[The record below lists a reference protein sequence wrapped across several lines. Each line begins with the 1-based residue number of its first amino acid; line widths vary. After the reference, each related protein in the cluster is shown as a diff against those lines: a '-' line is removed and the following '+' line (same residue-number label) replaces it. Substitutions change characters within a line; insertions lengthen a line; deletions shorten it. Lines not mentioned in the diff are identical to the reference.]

1 METNSDARFY
11 VYILM
16 NNLDRLRQRFDALS
30 PQTDDEWLRFLPI
43 VESVAYEKNEFLIQ
57 AGQVEQYIYYVVE
70 GMVRLFLNNDGK
82 DISLDFVFSN
92 DFVSA
97 YSSFLTGQPTAFT
110 VQAMTD
116 VQAIRFSRTNLLS
129 LYDQSHK
136 AERIGRLIAE
146 QAFLRK
152 TSREVQFL
160 TSNAK
165 QRYVQL
171 LEQNPLL
178 VQTISVRHLASYL
191 GIEPESLS
199 RIRREV

>member
-1 METNSDARFY
+1 
-11 VYILM
+11 M
-16 NNLDRLRQRFDALS
+16 NNLDRLRQRFDTLT
-30 PQTDDEWLRFLPI
+30 PQTDEDWLLFTAI
-43 VESVAYEKNEFLIQ
+43 VEPVAFQKNDFLIQ

-70 GMVRLFLNNDGK
+70 GMVRLFLNDDGK
-82 DISLDFVFSN
+82 DISLDFVFNN

-97 YSSFLTGQPTAFT
+97 YSSFLSGQPTAFT
-110 VQAMTD
+110 VQALTD
-116 VQAIRFSRTNLLS
+116 VQALRFSRSNLLM
-129 LYDQSHK
+129 LYEQSHK

-152 TSREVQFL
+152 TRREVQFL

-171 LEQNPLL
+171 LEQNPVL
-178 VQTISVRHLASYL
+178 VQTISIRHLASYL

>member
-1 METNSDARFY
+1 MTS
-11 VYILM
+11 
-16 NNLDRLRQRFDALS
+16 LDRLRQRFDTLAA
-30 PQTDDEWLRFLPI
+30 QTEDEWQHFTSI
-43 VESVAYEKNEFLIQ
+43 IESVTYQKNDFLIQ
-57 AGQVEQYIYYVVE
+57 AGQVETYIYYIDE
-70 GMVRLFLNNDGK
+70 GMVRLFLNDDGK
-82 DISLDFVFSN
+82 DISLDFVFAN
-92 DFVSA
+92 NFVSA

-110 VQAMTD
+110 VQALTD
-116 VQAIRFSRTNLLS
+116 VQALRFSRTNLVS

-160 TSNAK
+160 TSNAR

-171 LEQNPLL
+171 LEENPEL
-178 VQTISVRHLASYL
+178 VQKISVRHLASYL

>member
-1 METNSDARFY
+1 
-11 VYILM
+11 M
-16 NNLDRLRQRFDALS
+16 NDNPLDRLRQRLDTLAA
-30 PQTDDEWLRFLPI
+30 QADDDWLRFSSI
-43 VESVAYEKNEFLIQ
+43 VEAVTYKKNDFLIQ
-57 AGQVEQYIYYVVE
+57 AGQVEKYIYYLDE
-70 GMVRLFLNNDGK
+70 GMVRLFLNDNGR
-82 DISLDFVFSN
+82 DISLDFIFTN

-110 VQAMTD
+110 VQALSD
-116 VQAIRFSRTNLLS
+116 VQALRFSREKLLT

-160 TSNAK
+160 TTTAK
-165 QRYVQL
+165 QRYVYL
-171 LEQNPLL
+171 LEQNPVL
-178 VQTISVRHLASYL
+178 VQTIPVRHLASYL
-191 GIEPESLS
+191 GIAPESLS

>member
-1 METNSDARFY
+1 
-11 VYILM
+11 M

-30 PQTDDEWLRFLPI
+30 PQTDDDWLQFVPI
-43 VESVAYEKNEFLIQ
+43 VESVNYTKNDFLIQ
-57 AGQVEQYIYYVVE
+57 AGQVEHYIYYIAE
-70 GMVRLFLNNDGK
+70 GMVRLFLNDDGK

-97 YSSFLTGQPTAFT
+97 YSSFLTKQPTAFT
-110 VQAMTD
+110 VQTLTD
-116 VQAIRFSRTNLLS
+116 VQAFRFSRTGLLN
-129 LYDQSHK
+129 LYDQSHR

-160 TSNAK
+160 TSTAK

-171 LEQNPLL
+171 LEQNPVL
-178 VQTISVRHLASYL
+178 VQSISVRHLASYL

>member
-1 METNSDARFY
+1 M
-11 VYILM
+11 
-16 NNLDRLRQRFDALS
+16 DRLRQRFDLLTS
-30 PQTDDEWLRFLPI
+30 QSDDDWLRFSTI
-43 VESVAYEKNEFLIQ
+43 VESVAYQKNDCLIQ
-57 AGQVEQYIYYVVE
+57 AGQAEKYIYYIDE
-70 GMVRLFLNNDGK
+70 GMVRLFLTNNGR
-82 DISLDFVFSN
+82 DISLDFIFSN

-110 VQAMTD
+110 VQALSD
-116 VQAIRFSRTNLLS
+116 VQALRFSRTKLLA

-160 TSNAK
+160 TNNAK

-171 LEQNPLL
+171 LEQNPVL
-178 VQTISVRHLASYL
+178 VQTIPVRHLASYL
-191 GIEPESLS
+191 GIAPESLS

>member
-1 METNSDARFY
+1 
-11 VYILM
+11 M
-16 NNLDRLRQRFDALS
+16 NNLDRLRQRFDTLT
-30 PQTDDEWLRFLPI
+30 PQTEEDWHRFTAI
-43 VESVAYEKNEFLIQ
+43 VEPVVYQKNDFLIQ

-70 GMVRLFLNNDGK
+70 GIVRLFLNDDGK
-82 DISLDFVFSN
+82 DISLDFVFRN

-97 YSSFLTGQPTAFT
+97 YSSFLSGQPTAFT
-110 VQAMTD
+110 VQALTD
-116 VQAIRFSRTNLLS
+116 VQVLRFSRTNLLS

-152 TSREVQFL
+152 TRREVQFL

-171 LEQNPLL
+171 LEQNPDL

-191 GIEPESLS
+191 GIEAESLS

>member
-1 METNSDARFY
+1 MT
-11 VYILM
+11 M
-16 NNLDRLRQRFDALS
+16 NDNILDRLRKRLDSLTS
-30 PQTDDEWLRFLPI
+30 QTDDDWLRFASI
-43 VESVAYEKNEFLIQ
+43 VEPVTYPKNDFLIQ
-57 AGQVEQYIYYVVE
+57 AGQVEKYIYYLDE
-70 GMVRLFLNNDGK
+70 GMVRLFLNDNGR
-82 DISLDFVFSN
+82 DISLDFIFSN

-110 VQAMTD
+110 VQALTD
-116 VQAIRFSRTNLLS
+116 VQAVRFSRTNLLA
-129 LYDQSHK
+129 LYEQSHK

-165 QRYVQL
+165 QRYIQL
-171 LEQNPLL
+171 LEQSPVL
-178 VQTISVRHLASYL
+178 VQTIPVRHLASYL
-191 GIEPESLS
+191 GIAPESLS

>member
-1 METNSDARFY
+1 MTPLEQLRQKLDTLTQQSDADWQLF
-11 VYILM
+11 
-16 NNLDRLRQRFDALS
+16 
-30 PQTDDEWLRFLPI
+30 TPI
-43 VESVAYEKNEFLIQ
+43 VESVTYSKNDFLIQ
-57 AGQVEQYIYYVVE
+57 EGQVERYIYYVVD
-70 GMVRLFLNNDGK
+70 GMVRLFLNANGK
-82 DISLDFVFSN
+82 DVSLDFIFSN

-97 YSSFLTGQPTAFT
+97 YSSFLTGQPTEFN
-110 VQAMTD
+110 VQALTD
-116 VQAIRFSRTNLLS
+116 VTALRFSRTNLLN
-129 LYDQSHK
+129 LYQHSHT

-152 TSREVQFL
+152 TRREVQFL

-171 LEQNPLL
+171 LEQNPTL

>member
-1 METNSDARFY
+1 MPTTTNA
-11 VYILM
+11 I
-16 NNLDRLRQRFDALS
+16 DRLRQRFDLLTS
-30 PQTDDEWLRFLPI
+30 QSDDDWLRFSTI
-43 VESVAYEKNEFLIQ
+43 VESVAYQKNDCLIQ
-57 AGQVEQYIYYVVE
+57 AGQAEKYIYYIDE
-70 GMVRLFLNNDGK
+70 GMVRLFLTNNGR
-82 DISLDFVFSN
+82 DISLDFIFSN

-110 VQAMTD
+110 VQALSD
-116 VQAIRFSRTNLLS
+116 VQALRFSRTKLLA

-160 TSNAK
+160 TNNAK

-171 LEQNPLL
+171 LEQNPVL
-178 VQTISVRHLASYL
+178 VQTIPVRHLASYL
-191 GIEPESLS
+191 GIAPESLS

>member
-1 METNSDARFY
+1 
-11 VYILM
+11 M
-16 NNLDRLRQRFDALS
+16 NNLDRLRQRFDTFT
-30 PQTDDEWLRFLPI
+30 PQTDEDWNRFTAI
-43 VESVAYEKNEFLIQ
+43 VEPVTYQKNDFLIQ
-57 AGQVEQYIYYVVE
+57 AGQVEQYIYYVAE

-110 VQAMTD
+110 VQALTD
-116 VQAIRFSRTNLLS
+116 VQAFRFSRTNLLS

-152 TSREVQFL
+152 TRREVQFL

-171 LEQNPLL
+171 LEQHPIL
-178 VQTISVRHLASYL
+178 VQTISIRHLASYL

>member
-1 METNSDARFY
+1 
-11 VYILM
+11 M

-70 GMVRLFLNNDGK
+70 GMVRLSINDNGK
-82 DISLDFVFSN
+82 DISLDFIFSD
-92 DFVSA
+92 DFASA

-110 VQAMTD
+110 VQALTD

-146 QAFLRK
+146 HAFLRK
-152 TSREVQFL
+152 TRREVQFL

>member
-1 METNSDARFY
+1 
-11 VYILM
+11 M
-16 NNLDRLRQRFDALS
+16 NNLDRLRQRLDTLS
-30 PQTDDEWLRFLPI
+30 PQTDDDWRQFTPI
-43 VESVAYEKNEFLIQ
+43 VESVTYQKNDFLIQ
-57 AGQVEQYIYYVVE
+57 AGQVENHIYYIEE
-70 GMVRLFLNNDGK
+70 GMVRLFLNDDGK
-82 DISLDFVFSN
+82 DISLDFVFSH

-110 VQAMTD
+110 VQALTD
-116 VQAIRFSRTNLLS
+116 VQALRFSRSNLMN

-160 TSNAK
+160 TSTAK
-165 QRYVQL
+165 QRYLQL
-171 LEQNPLL
+171 LEQNPIL
-178 VQTISVRHLASYL
+178 VQKISIKHLSSYL

-199 RIRREV
+199 RIRREVVS

>member
-1 METNSDARFY
+1 MT
-11 VYILM
+11 
-16 NNLDRLRQRFDALS
+16 
-30 PQTDDEWLRFLPI
+30 QTDDDWALFTSI
-43 VESVAYEKNEFLIQ
+43 VEPVTYRKNEYLIQ
-57 AGQVEQYIYYVVE
+57 AGQVERYIYYIDE
-70 GMVRLFLNNDGK
+70 GLVRLFMNEDGK
-82 DISLDFVFSN
+82 DISFDFVFSN

-97 YSSFLTGQPTAFT
+97 YSSFLTGQPTVFT
-110 VQAMTD
+110 VQALTD
-116 VQAIRFSRTNLLS
+116 VQLLRFSHTDLLK
-129 LYDQSHK
+129 LYDESHR

-152 TSREVQFL
+152 TRREIQFL
-160 TSNAK
+160 TSNAR

-171 LEQNPLL
+171 LNQNPVL

>member
-1 METNSDARFY
+1 MNS
-11 VYILM
+11 
-16 NNLDRLRQRFDALS
+16 LDRLRQRFDLLS
-30 PQTDDEWLRFLPI
+30 PQTDADWQLFSPI
-43 VESVAYEKNEFLIQ
+43 VELVTYQKNALLIE
-57 AGQVEQYIYYVVE
+57 AGQVEHYIYYLDE

-97 YSSFLTGQPTAFT
+97 YSSFLTGQPTLFT
-110 VQAMTD
+110 IQALTD
-116 VQAIRFSRTNLLS
+116 VQALRFSRTNLRA
-129 LYDQSHK
+129 LYNQSHP

-152 TSREVQFL
+152 TNREVQFL

-171 LEQNPLL
+171 LEQDPAF
-178 VQTISVRHLASYL
+178 VQKISVRHLASYL

-199 RIRREV
+199 RIRREI

>member
-1 METNSDARFY
+1 MPVFAFIPFMNS
-11 VYILM
+11 
-16 NNLDRLRQRFDALS
+16 LDRLRQRFDALA
-30 PQTDDEWLRFLPI
+30 PQTDDDWLRFIPI
-43 VESVAYEKNEFLIQ
+43 VESVTYDKNEFLIQ
-57 AGQVEQYIYYVVE
+57 AGQVERHIYYLVE
-70 GMVRLFLNNDGK
+70 GMVRLFINDNGK
-82 DISLDFVFSN
+82 DISLDFIFSN
-92 DFVSA
+92 DFASA

-110 VQAMTD
+110 VQALTD
-116 VQAIRFSRTNLLS
+116 VQALRFSRTNLLS

-160 TSNAK
+160 TSTAK

-171 LEQNPLL
+171 LEQNPTL

>member
-1 METNSDARFY
+1 MSAFAFINPMTT
-11 VYILM
+11 
-16 NNLDRLRQRFDALS
+16 LDRLRQRFDTLS
-30 PQTDDEWLRFLPI
+30 TQTDDDWVRFSSV
-43 VESVAYEKNEFLIQ
+43 VEPVTYQKNELLIQ
-57 AGQVEQYIYYVVE
+57 AGQVEYYIYYVAD
-70 GMVRLFLNNDGK
+70 GMVRLFLNDDGK

-110 VQAMTD
+110 IQALSD
-116 VQAIRFSRTNLLS
+116 VQALRFSRSNLLT

-160 TSNAK
+160 TSNAR
-165 QRYVQL
+165 QRYLHL
-171 LEQNPLL
+171 LEQNPVL